1 MDILL
6 YDEFGQLS
14 AELLKI
20 FDIIFRKIR
29 DSNTSFGGVL
39 IIANMDASQ
48 FGPIDGLPILLSSHV
63 LTEFVIITLT
73 ESVRAHGDPDFCQ
86 IQNISRMSPSL
97 LKGNVGLEYQF
108 KSLCSTC
115 LTFMENW
122 DGVPPNPFEC
132 MPDASPHRK
141 PRKNMSMH
149 ASVNLI
155 LQVHSTVFAI
165 QWILRVPLGLG
176 QRGHRPCRTVP

>member
-6 YDEFGQLS
+6 YEEFGQLS

-20 FDIIFRKIR
+20 LDIMFCKMR
-29 DSNTSFGGVL
+29 DTSTSFGGVL

-48 FGPIDGLPILLSSHV
+48 FGAIDGLPILLSFHI
-63 LTEFVIITLT
+63 LTEFVIIVLT
-73 ESVRAHGDPDFCQ
+73 ESIRVHGDPEFCE

-122 DGVPPNPFEC
+122 DDVL
-132 MPDASPHRK
+132 PDVIRMYDRYKPAQEASEEYVNACQRQF
-141 PRKNMSMH
+141 NN
-149 ASVNLI
+149 SVHN
-155 LQVHSTVFAI
+155 TAFAI
-165 QWILRVPLGLG
+165 QWIPRVPLGLG
-176 QRGHRPCRTVP
+176 QRCHRPC